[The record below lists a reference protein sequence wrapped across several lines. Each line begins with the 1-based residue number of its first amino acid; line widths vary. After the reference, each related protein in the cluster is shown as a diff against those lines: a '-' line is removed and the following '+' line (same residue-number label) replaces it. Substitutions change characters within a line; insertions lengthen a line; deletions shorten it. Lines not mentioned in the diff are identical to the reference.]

1 MHRPIW
7 FLFISFIFLISCRKD
22 DPTPT
27 ETEMHFPSTI
37 TWESLT
43 PTALGW
49 DSEQLDELLTFLE
62 SHKTRAFIILKDG
75 KIVVENYWG
84 QNILQTGDFTQS
96 SNWYWASAGKSL
108 SAFLVGLAQEEGLLN
123 IEDPTS
129 NHLGVGWSSLTT
141 TQETAITI
149 KHQLTMTTGLDYNVE
164 NPDCTQTECL
174 QYSTDPGI
182 QWYYH
187 NAPYTLLEGVVSSAT
202 QMSYNDYTDRLEAK
216 IGMNGQWIQTG
227 DNNVYYSTPRDAAR
241 FGLLVLNE
249 GIWDGEAIM
258 SDKAYFDE
266 MINTSQNL
274 NLSYG
279 YLWWLNGKGS
289 IIFPG
294 ASASFATSTTPD
306 APDELISALGKN
318 GQFIDILP
326 GENLVIVRM
335 GESPENDLVPLAF
348 HNEMWKLLI
357 KVMK

>member
-7 FLFISFIFLISCRKD
+7 FLFVSVALLLSCRKD
-22 DPTPT
+22 DPAPT
-27 ETEMHFPSTI
+27 GTMMHFPSPI
-37 TWESLT
+37 IWETLS
-43 PTALGW
+43 PSELGW
-49 DSEQLDELLTFLE
+49 NSEQLDELLTFLE
-62 SHKTRAFIILKDG
+62 SHNTRAFIILKDG

-84 QNILQTGDFTQS
+84 QNILQTGAFTQS

-108 SAFLVGLAQEEGLLN
+108 TAFLVGLAQEEGLLN

-129 NHLGVGWSSLTT
+129 NYLGAGWSSLTAA
-141 TQETAITI
+141 QETAITI
-149 KHQLTMTTGLDYNVE
+149 WHQLTMTTGLDYNAE
-164 NPDCTQTECL
+164 NPDCTQPECL
-174 QYSTDPGI
+174 QYRTAPGTS
-182 QWYYH
+182 WYYH
-187 NAPYTLLEGVVSSAT
+187 NAPYTLLEGVVSGAA

-249 GIWDGEAIM
+249 GTWNGETIM
-258 SDKAYFDE
+258 SDKVYFNE
-266 MINTSQNL
+266 MVNTSQNL

-294 ASASFATSTTPD
+294 ATTAFPNSTTPD

-326 GENLVIVRM
+326 GENLVVVRM
-335 GESPENDLVPLAF
+335 GESPENSTVPLVF
-348 HNEMWKLLI
+348 HNEMWKRLTEI
-357 KVMK
+357 IE